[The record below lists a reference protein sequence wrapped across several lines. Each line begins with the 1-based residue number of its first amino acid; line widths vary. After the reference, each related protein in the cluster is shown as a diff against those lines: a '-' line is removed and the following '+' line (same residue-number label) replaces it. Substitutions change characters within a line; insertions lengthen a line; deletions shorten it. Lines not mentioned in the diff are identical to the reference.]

1 MIKLSIIITEGDFLS
16 LSEQNRKQIK
26 IITLSEL
33 NRRAEDTDKFIE
45 TSENNTQIRYLRR
58 RKHSAVS

>member
-33 NRRAEDTDKFIE
+33 N
-45 TSENNTQIRYLRR
+45 TQIRYLPPQ
-58 RKHSAVS
+58 KA

>member
-45 TSENNTQIRYLRR
+45 TSEKQYADKI
-58 RKHSAVS
+58 SAPQKA

>member
-45 TSENNTQIRYLRR
+45 TSENNTQIRYLPPQ
-58 RKHSAVS
+58 KA